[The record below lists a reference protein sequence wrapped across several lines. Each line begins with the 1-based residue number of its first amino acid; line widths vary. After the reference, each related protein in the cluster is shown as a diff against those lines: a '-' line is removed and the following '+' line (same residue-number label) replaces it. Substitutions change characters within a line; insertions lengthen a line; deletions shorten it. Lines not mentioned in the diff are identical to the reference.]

1 MVDTIDFRRSLPPD
15 VPGFA
20 RQLASSLGQ
29 MAQDPR
35 HLGALMH
42 ESRAESGERER
53 AAGARFLGSRL
64 GADVSADRILI
75 TNGTQSALALLFR
88 DIVGSSGL
96 LLAEALTYG
105 SLRALAGK
113 CAIRVEGVAIDE
125 EGIGPEAFERACRTS
140 RPRALYCNPSM
151 HNPTTAT
158 MSLRRRWAVIEIA
171 RKYGVTI
178 IEDEALGRLYP
189 DMPQPLATLA
199 PEICWYV
206 MTTTKCLSHGLRLSY
221 TVAPSAGSAR
231 SMLASAGALSFWV
244 PMPLCLALATGWV
257 EDGTADTITEEIVA
271 ECRLRQ
277 RHAAEL
283 LNGFNVR
290 APEGA
295 MHIWLSL
302 PAGTSASEFVRAA
315 EDRGVMLRPASH
327 YSVDGSAAP
336 EAVRASLSSPQN
348 AEAVERGLILLR
360 EMLEAR

>member
-1 MVDTIDFRRSLPPD
+1 MVQTVDFRRSLPPD
-15 VPGFA
+15 IPGFA
-20 RQLASSLGQ
+20 RELARSLGR
-29 MAQDPR
+29 MAQDPQ

-42 ESRAESGERER
+42 ESRAGSSERDR
-53 AAGARFLGSRL
+53 AAGVRFLGSRL
-64 GADVSADRILI
+64 GADVSPDRIVI

-105 SLRALAGK
+105 SLRPLAEK
-113 CAIRVEGVAIDE
+113 CAIRVQGVAVDA
-125 EGIGPEAFERACRTS
+125 EGLCPDAFEEACRTK
-140 RPRALYCNPSM
+140 RPQALYVNPSM

-158 MSLRRRWAVIEIA
+158 MSLRRRWAVIEVA
-171 RKYGVTI
+171 RKYGVMI

-221 TVAPSAGSAR
+221 AAAPNANVAEE
-231 SMLASAGALSFWV
+231 MLASASPLSFWV
-244 PMPLCLALATGWV
+244 PMPLCVALTTGWV
-257 EDGTADTITEEIVA
+257 ESGIADAITEEIVA

-277 RHAAEL
+277 YHAVEL
-283 LNGFNVR
+283 LDGFGVR

-302 PAGTSASEFVRAA
+302 PAHTNAGEFVRLAQ
-315 EDRGVMLRPASH
+315 DRGVLLRPASH
-327 YSVDGSAAP
+327 YSADGAP
-336 EAVRASLSSPQN
+336 APNAVRHRSHRRQTWRRS
-348 AEAVERGLILLR
+348 RTD
-360 EMLEAR
+360 